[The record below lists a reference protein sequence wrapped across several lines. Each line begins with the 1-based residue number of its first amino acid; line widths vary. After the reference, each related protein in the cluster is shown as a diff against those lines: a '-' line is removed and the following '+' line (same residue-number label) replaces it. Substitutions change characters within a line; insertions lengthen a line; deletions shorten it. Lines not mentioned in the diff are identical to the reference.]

1 VQNRIEWGIEMADEI
16 LDRAGLLC
24 PMSIVKLAK
33 KMKELEPGQV
43 IEPIVDGVG
52 SKEVVPA

>member
-1 VQNRIEWGIEMADEI
+1 MADEL
-16 LDRAGLLC
+16 LDRARLLC

-33 KMKELEPGQV
+33 KMKELEPSQV
-43 IEPIVDGVG
+43 IEPIADGVG